1 MKKVLNRVISQ
12 VIAIMIS
19 VQIIGQY
26 GTSFLPLVNAVGNK
40 NESNDI
46 DVWDEALESQTDV
59 EDISENISN
68 KEETVEEDVLESKI
82 NDYILLNSNNVVILE
97 NETIEIQNSEDNNTH
112 RYQLF
117 NESRASWTDAKRY
130 CEELGGH
137 LVTINSE
144 EELNYIKQLI
154 LNDGHK
160 KTYYI
165 GLYRDLKDNKM
176 WRWVTDEPLE
186 FTNWD
191 KGEPS
196 NNNETCVHM
205 YGKDMDF
212 GYWNDTLDYASGT
225 GNWSTSNAGFICEW
239 ETESS
244 TDIEPVNNLTVSEID
259 ATSAK
264 ISWNASEN
272 SEVIA
277 YQILR
282 NGEQIYV
289 TCNTEF
295 VDNELVPE
303 TEYIYEVYAFDI
315 NKHYSKSSDK
325 LYVVTEKDT
334 ERPSIPQNFK
344 VHSRTG
350 SSITIMWNPSADNVE
365 TVGYKIFRNDE
376 EIAEVISETVYKD
389 TKLVAD
395 KEYTYKIK
403 AYDAAGNCSDF
414 SDSVSSYPV
423 KPSIKEILPKNNS
436 KIGGKTQR
444 ITVTFPD
451 TGNSTGNK
459 VKFEY
464 KESGSDEYIPISDQ
478 LIGQKKYSYET
489 LSAECDWDLTGLNGS
504 YNVRATLYDADENS
518 CSKEVEYTVD
528 SSGSAAP
535 ADFKAESNNGL
546 IILTW
551 TPSVS
556 ANCDKYIIYR
566 SDKEAGKYT
575 ELAVISK
582 KETVRYVDKTVK
594 IGGTYFYKIEAVSNY
609 GIAGSPSDAVSAKV
623 AEDKEI
629 PNVSEILP
637 LKSRVNKTA
646 EITVNATDNISVEK
660 IKLEYKSDDSDE
672 WTLIKEEQATDGKA
686 VFKWDTSKLEDGEY
700 TVRAFAFDG
709 SGNCSEEFIKKYT
722 ADNTGIGKIKIIA
735 DECTASSSFVSIRW
749 EDVTENDFGW
759 FAVEKKD
766 DSGKFIEVGKSSQ
779 ITGMHVENLQPDTDY
794 VFRVVGYDDLGNKG
808 EESDEITLT
817 TTSDSINP
825 AIRSFYP
832 ASSAFNS
839 EINISINAADNIGIK
854 NMKLRYSY
862 DSADEKKWTEL
873 ASVDASRIST
883 DKTLSYKFDISELPE
898 GEIYV
903 EAVVSDTS
911 GNKSE
916 PCINKYKIDRTA
928 PNAINDLNADGSGG
942 SVHLTWTVSDDDIKS
957 FEIYRCED
965 EKGVYSRIT
974 TCFTKDYYDIS
985 AKFGCTYTYKVIAVD
1000 IAGNRSADSNEAITQ
1015 VADDITAPSVLGFRY
1030 SSGTVLPA
1038 NPSFSV
1044 VASDNYKLS
1053 KAEIEYR
1060 KSDSEDGIW
1069 YELCT
1074 LDMNS
1079 SYQSVDFRWDTEN
1092 LIEGKYIL
1100 KAVVYDAAGNISEPF
1115 TAEYTL
1121 DLTAPSTPDIEAIQG
1136 NWELT
1141 VNWGENTEDDFDF
1154 YRLYRKSDSDSK
1166 YICLGDTR
1174 ENNYT
1179 DTDVSPEKMYSYKIE
1194 AYDKCGNHSENTSN
1208 SVRPDNTDT
1217 FPPQANVSEQLFGI
1231 TDSEVAFDGSESTD
1245 NVRISKFVWDFGDGS
1260 KGYGV
1265 RTVHMYKKAGTYE
1278 AELTVYDDAGFS
1290 DSSTFTV
1297 TVYDRTKYGNMQ
1309 IEVTD
1314 DSGRPLK
1321 YAYVYL
1327 YSSEKDSEISIRADS
1342 NGIANI
1348 SALTGKHQIA
1358 AYKDG
1363 YLPVKKEV
1371 EINSVGN
1378 NNKIR
1383 IALQSGELVT
1393 GNLSVHRMSLE
1404 EMVEAGIDFN
1414 NPANYHSYSFTIEL
1428 TFAQEPIPTVIQYI
1442 HTGGTGGY
1450 GGSGGFGGGGFIG
1463 GSCSSPSNSSSNS
1476 VKLKDGSTVKIQPI
1490 VYDSPEIEEEIPI
1503 LAYVR
1508 TTQNISFMKDMYAV
1522 DLGVINNASSEF
1534 VIKNCSAT
1542 LNLPDGLSLA
1552 ATTKKQSLIQ
1562 DMGDIAGQEKKT
1574 ISWAVKG
1581 DKKGEY
1587 NLNADFSGTLMPFN
1601 APVRANFQTDEPFRV
1616 GAGDGIVITVMPE
1629 SAAYIGE
1636 NYYIQ
1641 FSVSNTGSDTFYNL
1655 KTSFGD
1661 LIIPGEKIDIT
1672 VTDPEGNVKKYQDS
1686 QPDIHIDNANKCKSN
1701 LVIYGNQMFEIGTF
1715 EPGDVI
1721 YGTLVSGFSAEG
1733 DPEEVYYKLIDYIV
1747 EEHNKDTNVRVVVSP
1762 IASHITK
1769 YNVKQQYV
1777 TDTWGDPVDMTTGGF
1792 IDSLTAMSVTGD
1804 SSLDFNLDYNSIN
1817 SAESRELGYG
1827 WSHNFETYLE
1837 KSQGGINVH
1846 WSPSNYSLFI
1856 DEDSKN
1862 GNIKGTVE
1870 NDCIKLTESEDI
1882 GAKGYLPVSTGF
1894 DGYRLYRDEQGIYT
1908 LTAPGGA
1915 KNVFDQDGRLIQIV
1929 NANGKKINI
1938 ERNGNTAVIS
1948 EEITGVNLILTYN
1961 DLNQVTSV
1969 EDGNGRKSTI
1979 SYENG
1984 CISSVTNAS
1993 GNTVSY
1999 EYDGNNRLISATV
2012 EGDELPYVVNKYDE
2026 NGRVIEQ
2033 DDGDENTPLTY
2044 FYYDE
2049 NEKNGTLTVT
2059 ATDRNNIYDAEN
2071 KKNSHQVQ
2079 YVSDW
2084 LGHVISFT
2092 DQNGGKTVYTY
2103 DSKGNLTSATDASG
2117 NKTVYTYD
2125 KNGWVTSIKDSAG
2138 NMSQITY
2145 DSNGN
2150 ITSVTGPNG
2159 EKSSYTYNENNL
2171 LVKSVEN
2178 SGVVK
2183 EYEYNENAQLINE
2196 TVEGIG
2202 SKSYNY
2208 TDGRITSVTD
2218 FMGNVSET
2226 AYDAYGNVASMT
2238 DRDGN
2243 KTSYVYDELNRLI
2256 SQTTADGTVSYTYDS
2271 RGNKISATDTRDNTV
2286 NYSYN
2291 GNNFMTQL
2299 KTVKGITKYDY
2310 DNEGRLIAQTA
2321 PDGTVFRNEYDP
2333 VGNVIKSVN
2342 ENGEICEYT
2351 YDATGNVK
2359 TKTLVNGTDR
2369 YTEKYEYYAGD
2380 KLKKVTFADGTSES
2394 YEYDSSWRLTKVT
2407 DELGNS
2413 SVTEYDG
2420 SGNVL
2425 SVTDAEGNKTQYTYD
2440 KYGRILTAT
2449 DPNGNVTTF
2458 DKYDANGNCLQETLP
2473 SGQIICMTYSNEGLL
2488 LTVTMKC
2495 NDGDI
2500 SISYEYDASGR
2511 VTNYIDEEGNEFITE
2526 YDSAGNVVKLLDAK
2540 GNTIQENTYD
2550 ELSYLV
2556 SSTDALGIETQYNYD
2571 VVGNLIKT
2579 IESINTAREAE
2590 TSYEY
2595 DKIGRIIQSV
2605 DAENGKSAYEYDAV
2619 GNIIAQIDPNG
2630 GRSEYR
2636 YDSMGRIIESI
2647 SPLGSKKQY
2656 TYNAV
2661 GLLEE
2666 AENARGQKTEYTY
2679 YKNGWIK
2686 SFTDEIG
2693 TVSYTYDGNGNVLT
2707 VTDEN
2712 GTITREYNSM
2722 NQVTKY
2728 TDFRGNTI
2736 KYSYDQIGNL
2746 VALTYPGGRIVRYSY
2761 YKNGNIKTVTDWDGR
2776 VTSYEYDGNSRL
2788 TKTTRPDGSVETRT
2802 YDAAGRMTSKVD
2814 VNGDTI
2820 ISHMNY
2826 SYDESGNITNIDTT
2840 NAMGVTGLSSAEM
2853 VYNENNQLVKYN
2865 GKTVKYDA
2873 DGNMI
2878 YGPLNGEMADFKYD
2892 CRNRLISAGG
2902 TTYAYDAENNRISKT
2917 VNNIKT
2923 EYVIDSTGS
2932 LTRVLTASTEGKTTY
2947 FVYGIGLISQEDD
2960 SEILYY
2966 HFNNIGSTEAVTSL
2980 DGKIKEK
2987 FEYGPYGELT
2997 SENKC
3002 GIIFLYN
3009 GEYGVSTDE
3018 NGLYYMRARYYNSEI
3033 KRFINQDVLTGSIID
3048 SPTLNRYAYVE
3059 GNPISLADPFGL
3071 SPAINWRSAGHT
3083 ILGLLGLLTF
3093 VPGLN
3098 WVGIAANAVN
3108 AAWYFSEGNIYE
3120 GLCSA
3125 VGVFGGGYAML
3136 GKAGTASCGVMNF
3149 LKYGTAVLSVG
3160 AGGYD
3165 MYTIGKKNYDAALHG
3180 EGLTLKS
3187 FINDTVRVVF
3197 DSTSIAGGIKLAT
3210 EPIPYCFVAGTLVET
3225 EDGQKSIEEIQA
3237 GDKVLSENPETGEI
3251 AYKTVEETYINETDE
3266 LIHVHVNGET
3276 ISATPSHP
3284 FYVDK
3289 LGWTLA
3295 KNLRAGDIFVL
3306 SNGEFVV
3313 VEWVQ
3318 HEILESPVKVYN
3330 FKVED
3335 FHTYFVGESS
3345 VLVHNQCTELTRKQ
3359 QHQIEDLR
3367 SGKDVSVKTVDEA
3380 RTLLDNMPE
3389 VSAPPLGRMNPE
3401 FPDPKGTYRGD
3412 LFNAVLYDELG
3423 NAYLADFIHDPSIVQ
3438 KNPLHAQYP
3447 HYNIYFPDGE
3457 KAAIL
3462 ITG

>member
-1 MKKVLNRVISQ
+1 
-12 VIAIMIS
+12 
-19 VQIIGQY
+19 
-26 GTSFLPLVNAVGNK
+26 
-40 NESNDI
+40 
-46 DVWDEALESQTDV
+46 
-59 EDISENISN
+59 
-68 KEETVEEDVLESKI
+68 
-82 NDYILLNSNNVVILE
+82 
-97 NETIEIQNSEDNNTH
+97 
-112 RYQLF
+112 
-117 NESRASWTDAKRY
+117 
-130 CEELGGH
+130 
-137 LVTINSE
+137 
-144 EELNYIKQLI
+144 
-154 LNDGHK
+154 
-160 KTYYI
+160 
-165 GLYRDLKDNKM
+165 
-176 WRWVTDEPLE
+176 
-186 FTNWD
+186 
-191 KGEPS
+191 
-196 NNNETCVHM
+196 
-205 YGKDMDF
+205 
-212 GYWNDTLDYASGT
+212 
-225 GNWSTSNAGFICEW
+225 
-239 ETESS
+239 
-244 TDIEPVNNLTVSEID
+244 
-259 ATSAK
+259 
-264 ISWNASEN
+264 
-272 SEVIA
+272 
-277 YQILR
+277 
-282 NGEQIYV
+282 
-289 TCNTEF
+289 
-295 VDNELVPE
+295 
-303 TEYIYEVYAFDI
+303 
-315 NKHYSKSSDK
+315 
-325 LYVVTEKDT
+325 
-334 ERPSIPQNFK
+334 
-344 VHSRTG
+344 
-350 SSITIMWNPSADNVE
+350 
-365 TVGYKIFRNDE
+365 
-376 EIAEVISETVYKD
+376 
-389 TKLVAD
+389 
-395 KEYTYKIK
+395 
-403 AYDAAGNCSDF
+403 
-414 SDSVSSYPV
+414 
-423 KPSIKEILPKNNS
+423 
-436 KIGGKTQR
+436 
-444 ITVTFPD
+444 
-451 TGNSTGNK
+451 
-459 VKFEY
+459 
-464 KESGSDEYIPISDQ
+464 
-478 LIGQKKYSYET
+478 
-489 LSAECDWDLTGLNGS
+489 
-504 YNVRATLYDADENS
+504 
-518 CSKEVEYTVD
+518 
-528 SSGSAAP
+528 
-535 ADFKAESNNGL
+535 
-546 IILTW
+546 
-551 TPSVS
+551 
-556 ANCDKYIIYR
+556 
-566 SDKEAGKYT
+566 
-575 ELAVISK
+575 
-582 KETVRYVDKTVK
+582 
-594 IGGTYFYKIEAVSNY
+594 
-609 GIAGSPSDAVSAKV
+609 
-623 AEDKEI
+623 
-629 PNVSEILP
+629 
-637 LKSRVNKTA
+637 
-646 EITVNATDNISVEK
+646 
-660 IKLEYKSDDSDE
+660 
-672 WTLIKEEQATDGKA
+672 
-686 VFKWDTSKLEDGEY
+686 
-700 TVRAFAFDG
+700 
-709 SGNCSEEFIKKYT
+709 
-722 ADNTGIGKIKIIA
+722 
-735 DECTASSSFVSIRW
+735 
-749 EDVTENDFGW
+749 
-759 FAVEKKD
+759 
-766 DSGKFIEVGKSSQ
+766 
-779 ITGMHVENLQPDTDY
+779 MHVENLQPDTDY
-794 VFRVVGYDDLGNKG
+794 VFRVVGYDDLGNRG

-825 AIRSFYP
+825 VIRSFYP

-862 DSADEKKWTEL
+862 DSSDEKKWTEL
-873 ASVDASRIST
+873 ASVDASGIST
-883 DKTLSYKFDISELPE
+883 DKTLSYKFDVSELPE
-898 GEIYV
+898 GEIYL

-911 GNKSE
+911 GNQSE

-942 SVHLTWTVSDDDIKS
+942 SVHLTWTVSNDDIKS

-974 TCFTKDYYDIS
+974 TCSTKDYYDIS
-985 AKFGCTYTYKVIAVD
+985 AKFGCIYTYKVIAVD
-1000 IAGNRSADSNEAITQ
+1000 IAGNRSADSNEAIAQ

-1060 KSDSEDGIW
+1060 KFDSEDGIW
-1069 YELCT
+1069 YELCM

-1079 SYQSVDFRWDTEN
+1079 SYQSVDFKWSTKD

-1121 DLTAPSTPDIEAIQG
+1121 DLTAPSTPGIEAIQG

-1174 ENNYT
+1174 ENSYT
-1179 DTDVSPEKMYSYKIE
+1179 DIDVSPEKMYSYKIE
-1194 AYDKCGNHSENTSN
+1194 AYDKCENHSENTSN

-1217 FPPQANVSEQLFGI
+1217 VPPQANIAEQLFGI

-1265 RTVHMYKKAGTYE
+1265 RTVHTYKKAGTYE

-1414 NPANYHSYSFTIEL
+1414 NPANYHTYSFTIEL

-1442 HTGGTGGY
+1442 QTGGTGGY

-1463 GSCSSPSNSSSNS
+1463 GSCSTPSNSNS
-1476 VKLKDGSTVKIQPI
+1476 VKLKDGSTVRFHSI
-1490 VYDSPEIEEEIPI
+1490 VYESPETEEEIPI
-1503 LAYVR
+1503 LAYVK
-1508 TTQNISFMKDMYAV
+1508 TTQNISFMKDIYAV
-1522 DLGVINNASSEF
+1522 DLGVINNATSPDF
-1534 VIKNCSAT
+1534 VIKDCSAT

-1552 ATTKKQSLIQ
+1552 ATTRKQSLVQ
-1562 DMGDIAGQEKKT
+1562 DMGDIAAQEKKM
-1574 ISWAVKG
+1574 ISWAVRG

-1587 NLNADFSGTLMPFN
+1587 NLNADFSGTLTPFN

-1661 LIIPGEKIDIT
+1661 LVIPGEKIDIT

-1701 LVIYGNQMFEIGTF
+1701 LVIYGNQVFEIGTF

-1721 YGTLVSGFSAEG
+1721 YGTLVSGFSAPG

-1747 EEHNKDTNVRVVVSP
+1747 EEHNKDTNVKVVVSP

-1792 IDSLTAMSVTGD
+1792 IDSLTAMSVAGD
-1804 SSLDFNLDYNSIN
+1804 SSLDFNLDYNSMN
-1817 SAESRELGYG
+1817 SAESGELGYG

-1870 NDCIKLTESEDI
+1870 NDCIRLTESEDT

-1894 DGYRLYRDEQGIYT
+1894 DDYRLYRDEQGIYT

-1938 ERNGNTAVIS
+1938 ERSGNTAVIS

-1961 DLNQVTSV
+1961 DSNQVTSV
-1969 EDGNGRKSTI
+1969 EDGNGRKSVI

-1999 EYDGNNRLISATV
+1999 EYDENNRLISATV

-2103 DSKGNLTSATDASG
+2103 DSKGNLTFATDASG

-2125 KNGWVTSIKDSAG
+2125 KNGWVTSVKDSAG
-2138 NMSQITY
+2138 NMSQMTY

-2196 TVEGIG
+2196 TIEGIG

-2226 AYDAYGNVASMT
+2226 AYDTYGNVASMT

-2243 KTSYVYDELNRLI
+2243 KTFYVYDELNRLI
-2256 SQTTADGTVSYTYDS
+2256 SQTTADGTISYTYDS

-2299 KTVKGITKYDY
+2299 ETVKGITKYDY
-2310 DNEGRLIAQTA
+2310 DNEGRMIAQTA
-2321 PDGTVFRNEYDP
+2321 PDGTVFKNEYDP
-2333 VGNVIKSVN
+2333 VGNVIRSVN
-2342 ENGEICEYT
+2342 GNGEICEYT

-2369 YTEKYEYYAGD
+2369 YTEKYEYYAGG

-2413 SVTEYDG
+2413 SVTGYDG

-2425 SVTDAEGNKTQYTYD
+2425 IVTDAEGNKTQYTYD
-2440 KYGRILTAT
+2440 KYGRILTAA
-2449 DPNGNVTTF
+2449 DANGNVTTF

-2473 SGQIICMTYSNEGLL
+2473 SGQIICMKYSNEGLL
-2488 LTVTMKC
+2488 ITVTMKC

-2511 VTNYIDEEGNEFITE
+2511 VTKYIDEEGNEFITE

-2571 VVGNLIKT
+2571 SVGNLIKT

-2590 TSYEY
+2590 TSYKY
-2595 DKIGRIIQSV
+2595 DKVGRIIQSV
-2605 DAENGKSAYEYDAV
+2605 DAENGKSAYEYDAI

-2636 YDSMGRIIESI
+2636 YDSKGRIIESI

-2666 AENARGQKTEYTY
+2666 VENARGQKTEYTY

-2761 YKNGNIKTVTDWDGR
+2761 YKNGNIKTVTDWDGN
-2776 VTSYEYDGNSRL
+2776 VTSYEYDGNGRL

-2892 CRNRLISAGG
+2892 CRNRLVSAGG
-2902 TTYAYDAENNRISKT
+2902 TTYAYDAENIRISKT
-2917 VNNIKT
+2917 VDKIKT
-2923 EYVIDSTGS
+2923 EYVIDITGS
-2932 LTRVLTASTEGKTTY
+2932 LTRVLTASTDSKTTY
-2947 FVYGIGLISQEDD
+2947 YVYGIGLISQEDD

-3018 NGLYYMRARYYNSEI
+3018 NGLYYMRARYYNPEI

-3048 SPTLNRYAYVE
+3048 SPSLNRYAYVE

-3071 SPAINWRSAGHT
+3071 SPALNWNSLGHT
-3083 ILGLLGLLTF
+3083 LLDVLGFIPVVGF
-3093 VPGLN
+3093 VFDIANGIWYAAEGDGFMAFSSFVSALPGLGDVAGAGLKAMKLSTAACKVTKYAHV
-3098 WVGIAANAVN
+3098 VGNA
-3108 AAWYFSEGNIYE
+3108 
-3120 GLCSA
+3120 
-3125 VGVFGGGYAML
+3125 
-3136 GKAGTASCGVMNF
+3136 GKI
-3149 LKYGTAVLSVG
+3149 LEGTAVIGTVVNRNLEQYVYSDEKHKFD
-3160 AGGYD
+3160 AGQFAID
-3165 MYTIGKKNYDAALHG
+3165 
-3180 EGLTLKS
+3180 
-3187 FINDTVRVVF
+3187 
-3197 DSTSIAGGIKLAT
+3197 LAT
-3210 EPIPYCFVAGTLVET
+3210 VIFQGFAIKGGVDGLKYAEATSWCFTGETLIAYEN
-3225 EDGQKSIEEIQA
+3225 GQKRIDEIEV
-3237 GDKVLSENPETGEI
+3237 GDKVWAYDTETGKTELKEVQIVYVHDCDEI
-3251 AYKTVEETYINETDE
+3251 LHLHTSCGDIDTTSN
-3266 LIHVHVNGET
+3266 
-3276 ISATPSHP
+3276 HP
-3284 FYVDK
+3284 FYAIGK
-3289 LGWTLA
+3289 GWVT
-3295 KNLRAGDIFVL
+3295 AG
-3306 SNGEFVV
+3306 E
-3313 VEWVQ
+3313 
-3318 HEILESPVKVYN
+3318 LESGDEVYRLDGSTAVVTGSELERLTESIKVYN
-3330 FKVED
+3330 LEVED
-3335 FHTYFVGESS
+3335 YHTYFVGDVP
-3345 VLVHNQCTELTRKQ
+3345 VLVHNYDNDTIPFEEPFNAADNYQLSDDTFNNHILDR
-3359 QHQIEDLR
+3359 HGPNSSY
-3367 SGKDVSVKTVDEA
+3367 SGKSHFNSNFNIRDGIDS
-3380 RTLLDNMPE
+3380 TLTGDNSILRPNTNNRDGWIFE
-3389 VSAPPLGRMNPE
+3389 QTFSYSIGEDPRGRS
-3401 FPDPKGTYRGD
+3401 
-3412 LFNAVLYDELG
+3412 LYTLKVVIDSLG
-3423 NAYLADFIHDPSIVQ
+3423 NVVTA
-3438 KNPLHAQYP
+3438 
-3447 HYNIYFPDGE
+3447 FP
-3457 KAAIL
+3457 KR
-3462 ITG
+3462 